1 MSDYNNILVAIDF
14 SETAG
19 QVIER
24 AMKISSRYNANL
36 TLIHVVEY
44 SPPMEY
50 AGDLGMTSD
59 LIVDENELVENSKKS
74 LQKFSDK
81 YDLPSSPQIV
91 YLGTPKHEITQYAEE
106 GNFDLIV
113 VGSHGR
119 HGLRRLLGSTA
130 DGILHHAHC
139 DVLAV
144 RINE

>member
-1 MSDYNNILVAIDF
+1 MSGYNNILVAIDF

-24 AMKISSRYNANL
+24 AMEISNRYDASL

-44 SPPMEY
+44 SPPMEF
-50 AGDLGMTSD
+50 AGDLGVTSD
-59 LIVDENELVENSKKS
+59 WTVDENDLIESSKKS
-74 LQKFSDK
+74 LQKFAEK
-81 YDLPSSPQIV
+81 YNLSSSTQIV
-91 YLGTPKHEITQYAEE
+91 CLGTPKYEINRTAEE
-106 GNFDLIV
+106 GSCDLII
-113 VGSHGR
+113 VGSYGR
-119 HGLRRLLGSTA
+119 HGLGRLLGSTA

>member
-14 SETAG
+14 SETAE

-24 AMKISSRYNANL
+24 AMGISSRYDANL
-36 TLIHVVEY
+36 SLMHVVEY

-50 AGDLGMTSD
+50 AGDLGITSD
-59 LIVDENELVENSKKS
+59 WAIDENDLIENSKKS
-74 LQKFSDK
+74 LHKFAEQ
-81 YDLPSSPQIV
+81 YNLSSSAQIV
-91 YLGTPKHEITQYAEE
+91 HLGTPKYEITQYAEKK
-106 GNFDLIV
+106 NFDLIV

-119 HGLRRLLGSTA
+119 HGLGRLLGSTA

-144 RINE
+144 RIKT